1 VERTSTISRPLDI
14 LNNDSTNPLFRP
26 LIITDITEQPILGTC
41 IIAPNRQTIQY
52 QRPSNTVFTGTV
64 SCTYRVCTN
73 DLLERACDTA
83 VVFINLIANPT
94 KKPTKK
100 PTPSPTRRPTKR
112 PVFIDFPLPAEPTLS
127 PTLNPSKYIT
137 ICYICLV
144 YIISFVSSNTFHFAK
159 PYYTYYHHQR

>member
-1 VERTSTISRPLDI
+1 VERTSVISRPLDI

-26 LIITDITEQPILGTC
+26 MVIVAITEQPILGVC

-73 DLLERACDTA
+73 DSLATACDTA

-112 PVFIDFPLPAEPTLS
+112 PVFPHVPDELS
-127 PTLNPSKYIT
+127 PTLHPSEYT
-137 ICYICLV
+137 INFILTFC
-144 YIISFVSSNTFHFAK
+144 SSNTFHFAK
-159 PYYTYYHHQR
+159 LYYYFYHHRIIYHQR